1 MSDPDPQL
9 TASST
14 EQLQALIRNAC
25 VNDGTPSSGEEIR
38 NAHLVDDVLHDLPR
52 EHYEPVPGRR
62 SVLATLEGSDPDAPT
77 VLFCG
82 HTDVVPVNAGEWR
95 EDPFGGELLDGEVW
109 GRGAVD
115 MLCLTSGMLTAMRQ
129 LADRR
134 EPPRATIKF
143 LAVADEEAGGT
154 WGARW
159 ITDHAWDDV
168 ACDYVITE
176 SGGIPLHTPAGSHLL
191 ISTAEKGIAWRRLT
205 IHGTPSHGS
214 MPFGADNAII
224 TAAEVVRRLHAYE
237 PAAQLSDHWRAWVGA
252 LPVDDTQRAR
262 LLDPVYVSEAV
273 AELPPRLAAYCQ
285 ALSHVTFSPN
295 VVHGGNKTNIVPDTV
310 ELDLDIRVLPG
321 VSGDDVEA
329 MLVDALGD
337 LADRVEFSQTIEPR
351 PATASPTDTPMF
363 DLLRRRAEA
372 VHPGAAVLPWMVVG
386 GTDAAFFRRRG
397 VPSYGAG
404 MFSPDISLEDF
415 QSRFH
420 GHDERID
427 TTSIGLTAQLYL
439 DIADA
444 IAE

>member
-14 EQLQALIRNAC
+14 EHLQALIRNAC
-25 VNDGTPSSGEEIR
+25 VNDGTPTSGEEIR
-38 NAHLVDDVLHDLPR
+38 NAGLVDDVLHDLPR

-62 SVLATLEGSDPDAPT
+62 SVLTTLEGSDPNAPT

-82 HTDVVPVNAGEWR
+82 HTDVVPVNPDEWR

-109 GRGAVD
+109 GRGAMD
-115 MLCLTSGMLTAMRQ
+115 MLCLTSGMLTAMRT

-176 SGGIPLHTPAGSHLL
+176 SGGIPLHTPTGSHLL
-191 ISTAEKGIAWRRLT
+191 ISTAEKGIAWRRLR

-224 TAAEVVRRLHAYE
+224 TTAEVVRRLDAYE
-237 PAAQLSDHWRAWVGA
+237 PAAQLAEHWRAWVDA
-252 LPVDDTQRAR
+252 LPVDDAQRAR
-262 LLDPVYVSEAV
+262 LLDPTYVREAV
-273 AELPPRLAAYCQ
+273 AELPPRLAAYCH

-321 VSGDDVEA
+321 VSGEDVEA
-329 MLVDALGD
+329 MLVEALGD
-337 LADRVEFSQTIEPR
+337 LADRVEFIQTIEPR
-351 PATASPTDTPMF
+351 PATASPADTPMF
-363 DLLRRRAEA
+363 DLLRRRAQA
-372 VHPGAAVLPWMVVG
+372 VHPGAAVMPWMVVG
-386 GTDAAFFRRRG
+386 GTDAAFFRRHG

-404 MFSPDISLEDF
+404 MFSPDIALEDF

-427 TTSIGLTAQLYL
+427 TTSIGLTAQLYVDL
-439 DIADA
+439 ADG